1 MVLPYTLFRRQITEH
16 IRLLMIGSAHTLVLN
31 QYAVELKLLFQH
43 TVRTVA
49 TVKWE
54 TDVAAI
60 EINHSCIPLELEHA
74 RYIDSQRGT
83 F

>member
-1 MVLPYTLFRRQITEH
+1 VAATNNFVLRDNADSTTN
-16 IRLLMIGSAHTLVLN
+16 MICLSCL
-31 QYAVELKLLFQH
+31 
-43 TVRTVA
+43 RTVA